1 MCSAVGEKHR
11 KKHEAEMKLRKTVS
25 SDQDLGS
32 FLLMFIRLQGAKIR
46 STYITFA
53 HKEKKRLG
61 ERVGG
66 LEKEI
71 QAKEKEVERLKGM

>member
-1 MCSAVGEKHR
+1 
-11 KKHEAEMKLRKTVS
+11 MKLRKTVS
-25 SDQDLGS
+25 RDQDLGS
-32 FLLMFIRLQGAKIR
+32 FSLMFIRLQGAKIR
-46 STYITFA
+46 STYIAFA

>member
-1 MCSAVGEKHR
+1 
-11 KKHEAEMKLRKTVS
+11 
-25 SDQDLGS
+25 
-32 FLLMFIRLQGAKIR
+32 MFIRLQGAKIR